1 MLALRDSSFIINTLL
16 LLILEPFSPL
26 HHSLSSCLLVQLGL
40 SVCLLEP
47 LAIFWPKLQL
57 SEIPVSAIHFCQNS
71 QQSNCSIV
79 EMRCCQMSPQLYHL
93 STSKSFF
100 RAVGPNNPI
109 EGFIL
114 VPCCSLKATLQHCL
128 VSQAD
133 IYMGLISWKRAM
145 IMVDRLSLSASLLV
159 LPATPGVSNRGAVLV
174 RRWR

>member
-1 MLALRDSSFIINTLL
+1 MEDNRDIVLGAVDNPPQKKNTHTTFATKSYRCLSHMLALRDSSFIINTLL

-79 EMRCCQMSPQLYHL
+79 EMRCCQGAHSSTTSPLANPSLGQYGQTIPL
-93 STSKSFF
+93 KDSFWF
-100 RAVGPNNPI
+100 RVAA
-109 EGFIL
+109 
-114 VPCCSLKATLQHCL
+114 LKQRYNTAL
-128 VSQAD
+128 
-133 IYMGLISWKRAM
+133 
-145 IMVDRLSLSASLLV
+145 
-159 LPATPGVSNRGAVLV
+159 
-174 RRWR
+174 